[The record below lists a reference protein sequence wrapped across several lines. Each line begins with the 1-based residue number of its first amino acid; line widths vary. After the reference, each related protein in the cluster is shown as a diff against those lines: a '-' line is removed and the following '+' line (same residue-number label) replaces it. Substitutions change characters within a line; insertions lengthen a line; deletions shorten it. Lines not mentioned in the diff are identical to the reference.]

1 MVSAG
6 FAEPD
11 EDVDGVV
18 GSGAG
23 DVVVVGVVGGAVDA
37 GVEEGV
43 GALTSVGD
51 DIGMFSTMVP
61 TPTATTRL
69 ATTRIAVELNVLA
82 RSHRIAERAGLSMDA
97 RRAVSGSGR
106 C

>member
-11 EDVDGVV
+11 EDVDGAV
-18 GSGAG
+18 GSGGG
-23 DVVVVGVVGGAVDA
+23 DVVVGAVDA

-51 DIGMFSTMVP
+51 DIGMFSTMIP

-97 RRAVSGSGR
+97 RRAVSGSGL